1 MSRRRAALIVN
12 PRSSG
17 MTPARERKVV
27 LDLRREL
34 DVDVFRTERANH
46 APRIASDIVE
56 QGDHDVIIACGGD
69 GTANEVL
76 NGMSLGDGTAEDR
89 PAFAIV
95 PAGGTNVMAR
105 SLGHPNHP

>member
-1 MSRRRAALIVN
+1 MCRMPKRRAALIVN
-12 PRSSG
+12 PKSSG

-27 LDLRREL
+27 LELRREI

-46 APRIASDIVE
+46 PPRIAQDIVE
-56 QGDHDVIIACGGD
+56 SGDHDLIIACGGD

-76 NGMSLGDGTAEDR
+76 NGMQLGDGTADER

-105 SLGHPNHP
+105 